1 MESHDVIES
10 IEKLSKSKMEFWLS
24 RFVLEVRK
32 NFKNITQEILPII
45 FVY

>member
-1 MESHDVIES
+1 MMIES

-32 NFKNITQEILPII
+32 KI
-45 FVY
+45 